1 MKTDF
6 DLIFEKV
13 GSTEELIENI
23 SELSSDS
30 ETILTTYVNPYS
42 VQLLRRNVIHKLS
55 NIYVDG
61 ITLVWLLKFAYGF
74 KIRRASFDLTSHAE
88 ELFSFCETTS
98 YKFGMIGGTESEI
111 ESSVKF
117 FSNRYPGL
125 KINFFCSGY
134 LDETNNQNLFNNL
147 EGCDFIICGMGTPK
161 QEEFMISLKE
171 NFPKGKIIFSC
182 GAFFSQTA
190 QKGEYYHP
198 LINKLN
204 LRWVQRHFDSAEVRR
219 RHLIEYPKFLYK
231 FLKNFLSS

>member
-6 DLIFEKV
+6 DLILEKV

-161 QEEFMISLKE
+161 QEEFMNHKQIVHGKDTQYDCKE
-171 NFPKGKIIFSC
+171 CDKEFSNMEDMR
-182 GAFFSQTA
+182 T
-190 QKGEYYHP
+190 H
-198 LINKLN
+198 L
-204 LRWVQRHFDSAEVRR
+204 QRKHS
-219 RHLIEYPKFLYK
+219 YK
-231 FLKNFLSS
+231 KDR